1 MQLDDT
7 TIPASKQKEFYAA
20 VDAICTF
27 QKKAVLGRC
36 MYWAS
41 SCEDAPIASHLIPE
55 SWLRK
60 IADSTNHIVQFELVA
75 NNVARTGATME
86 ARRRGVDEK
95 PAVTFPGFCNAHDN
109 ALFRCL
115 EQNDFTATPEQLL
128 ALTYRSA
135 CREACA
141 KHQMVAC
148 HLPRALDAAAPP
160 FFTMQAV
167 SEMKNCLRLL
177 AWKQSLDEMLSG
189 GRNEIAAFVVEF
201 AARPSVLASVTF
213 SFPMT
218 FTGRKLDA
226 RYEWMTLSILPSGN
240 AGFAVFT
247 WNKRAPKNPSLLVK
261 SFKAIRPELQS
272 TALLNLVLEV
282 SENIYLAPDWWNGLS
297 QPVQTALLARFS
309 RSITSGVPAPPEGSL
324 LPKTPLVDWRFV
336 NSIYA

>member
-1 MQLDDT
+1 MDQMRAFEKRAALGKCMFWSADCTDT
-7 TIPASKQKEFYAA
+7 
-20 VDAICTF
+20 
-27 QKKAVLGRC
+27 
-36 MYWAS
+36 
-41 SCEDAPIASHLIPE
+41 PIASHLIPE

-60 IADSTNHIVQFELVA
+60 IADSTYHIVQFELVA
-75 NNVARTGATME
+75 NNVARNGVTME

-95 PAVTFPGFCNAHDN
+95 PAVTFPGFCNTHDN

-115 EQNDFTATPEQLL
+115 EQNEFTGTPEQLL
-128 ALTYRSA
+128 ALTYRST

-177 AWKQSLDEMLSG
+177 AWKQSLEEVLSG

-226 RYEWMTLSILPSGN
+226 RYEWLTLSILPSGN

-247 WNKRAPKNPSLLVK
+247 WSKRAPKNPSLLVK
-261 SFKAIRPELQS
+261 SFNTIPRELQS
-272 TALLNLVLEV
+272 AALVNLVLEV
-282 SENIYLAPDWWNGLS
+282 TESFFVSPEWWNGLPKPC
-297 QPVQTALLARFS
+297 QQALLERYS
-309 RSITSGVPAPPEGSL
+309 RSLTSGDPAPLAGSL
-324 LPKTPLVDWRFV
+324 IPKLPSIVDWRIV
-336 NSIYA
+336 NAAYA